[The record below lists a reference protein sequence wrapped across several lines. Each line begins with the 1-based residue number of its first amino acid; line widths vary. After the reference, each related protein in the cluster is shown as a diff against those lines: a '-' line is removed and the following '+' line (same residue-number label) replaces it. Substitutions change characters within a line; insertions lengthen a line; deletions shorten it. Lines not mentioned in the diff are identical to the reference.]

1 MQFWLAVAGA
11 LPAILAMAY
20 VDHLDAKRP
29 EPRWSLRKVAIWGA
43 VSVVPCVI
51 VEELLMRVQVGG
63 GPWAAVLFKAFI
75 VAAAVEEL
83 AKVCVVKW
91 VIWKR
96 PEFDE
101 RLDGIV
107 YATRAGLGF
116 ALVENVAYLLGPKTA
131 GAFVVMYLVRA
142 LLAVPGHAIYAGFMG
157 YFAARKRFDN
167 AGPGLLGGYVLA
179 VLLHGA
185 YDAALFSLPLV
196 AQTEKGLLLPVMIIP
211 VAVVAVGG
219 IALRRR
225 ARYALWLDDQAEA
238 AATAAAAA
246 VAPAQVA

>member
-1 MQFWLAVAGA
+1 MHFWLAVAGA

-51 VEELLMRVQVGG
+51 IEELLMRVHVGG

-96 PEFDE
+96 PELDE

-131 GAFVVMYLVRA
+131 GAFLVMYFVRA
-142 LLAVPGHAIYAGFMG
+142 CLAVPGHAIYAGFMG

-167 AGPGLLGGYVLA
+167 AGPGLLGGYLLA
-179 VLLHGA
+179 VFLHGS
-185 YDAALFSLPLV
+185 YDAALFALPLV
-196 AQTEKGLLLPVMIIP
+196 AQTERGLLLPVMLIP
-211 VAVVAVGG
+211 LVVVIGG
-219 IALRRR
+219 ALTLRRR
-225 ARYALWLDDQAEA
+225 ARFALLLDDRAEEA
-238 AATAAAAA
+238 ARAAAAA
-246 VAPAQVA
+246 APAQVA